1 MERHEH
7 TPEELAALELYHQ
20 LVNLSPDQ
28 GKPAVLVTLRLPSG
42 RYVGDVW
49 LTVPDV
55 NDLSDACVGLAA
67 VRDYEHANPLTAPD
81 ALPEVDTADVTQMVT
96 ALENL
101 ANGGQL

>member
-1 MERHEH
+1 MDRHEH

-20 LVNLSPDQ
+20 LINLSPEQ
-28 GKPAVLVTLRLPSG
+28 GKFAVLVTLRLPSG

-67 VRDYEHANPLTAPD
+67 VRDYEHATAPLPD
-81 ALPEVDTADVTQMVT
+81 ADSVDMEAEIK

-101 ANGGQL
+101 ANGGEL